1 MHITK
6 EHIRIY
12 RYSILEKGIKS
23 EATNKNLTSITYNP
37 RPMRI
42 HSNLVMHS
50 NKYNQELKQEAG
62 LDSFINPWGLAVM
75 CWA

>member
-50 NKYNQELKQEAG
+50 NKYNQELKQET
-62 LDSFINPWGLAVM
+62 LLITKIPSSSL
-75 CWA
+75 